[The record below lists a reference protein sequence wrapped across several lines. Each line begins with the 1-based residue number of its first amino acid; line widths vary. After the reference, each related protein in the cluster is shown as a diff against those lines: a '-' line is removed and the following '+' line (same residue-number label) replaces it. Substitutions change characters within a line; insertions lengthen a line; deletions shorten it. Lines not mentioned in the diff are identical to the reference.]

1 MIQTRGERTFT
12 VFSAV
17 VMILL
22 TVFAFLPFLLIV
34 IASFTNETTLI
45 RNGYSFFPEH
55 LSLDA
60 YRYIKSSAYIFIRA
74 YGVSF
79 LVTILGT
86 AIGLL
91 ITSMLAYPM
100 SRSDFKYHNTLA
112 FVVFFTILFSGGIV
126 PSYIMWTQYFHIK
139 NTLWALILPNLLA
152 NGFNVLLV
160 RNYFKNNVPL
170 EIIEAAQI
178 DGASE
183 LRTFFRIMLPLSMPV
198 MATVGMFMG
207 LAYWNDWI
215 NALYFVSKPQL
226 YGIQNLLMQLM
237 SNIQFLN
244 SGQAGNVLGADTV
257 SLPSTAVRMAMA
269 VLGIVPVLFVLPF
282 MQKYLTRGVVIGAVK
297 G

>member
-17 VMILL
+17 VMLLL
-22 TVFAFLPFLLIV
+22 TVFAFVPFLLIV
-34 IASFTNETTLI
+34 IASITDETALV

-60 YRYIKSSAYIFIRA
+60 YRYIRSSAYVFIRA

-79 LVTILGT
+79 LVTLLGT

-100 SRSDFKYHNTLA
+100 SRSDFKYHNVLA
-112 FVVFFTILFSGGIV
+112 FVVFFTMLFSGGIV

-139 NTLWALILPNLLA
+139 NTLLALILPNLLA

-237 SNIQFLN
+237 TNIQFLN
-244 SGQAGNVLGADTV
+244 SGQAGSVLGTATV
-257 SLPSTAVRMAMA
+257 QLPSTAVRMTMA

>member
-1 MIQTRGERTFT
+1 
-12 VFSAV
+12 
-17 VMILL
+17 
-22 TVFAFLPFLLIV
+22 
-34 IASFTNETTLI
+34 
-45 RNGYSFFPEH
+45 
-55 LSLDA
+55 
-60 YRYIKSSAYIFIRA
+60 
-74 YGVSF
+74 
-79 LVTILGT
+79 
-86 AIGLL
+86 
-91 ITSMLAYPM
+91 
-100 SRSDFKYHNTLA
+100 
-112 FVVFFTILFSGGIV
+112 
-126 PSYIMWTQYFHIK
+126 MWTQYFHIK

-244 SGQAGNVLGADTV
+244 SGQAGNVLGAESV

-282 MQKYLTRGVVIGAVK
+282 MQKYLTRGVIIGAVK

>member
-17 VMILL
+17 VMLLL
-22 TVFAFLPFLLIV
+22 TVFAFVPFLLIV
-34 IASFTNETTLI
+34 IASITDETSLV

-60 YRYIKSSAYIFIRA
+60 YRYIRSSAYVFVRA

-79 LVTILGT
+79 LVTLLGT
-86 AIGLL
+86 ALGLL

-100 SRSDFKYHNTLA
+100 SRSDFKYHNVLA
-112 FVVFFTILFSGGIV
+112 FVVFFTMLFSGGIV

-139 NTLWALILPNLLA
+139 NTLLALILPNLLA

-237 SNIQFLN
+237 TNIQFLN
-244 SGQAGNVLGADTV
+244 SGQAGSTLGTAAV
-257 SLPSTAVRMAMA
+257 QLPSTAVRMAMA

-282 MQKYLTRGVVIGAVK
+282 MQKYLTRGVIIGAVK

>member
-17 VMILL
+17 VMFLL

-34 IASFTNETTLI
+34 IASFTDETTLI

-55 LSLDA
+55 TSLEA

-100 SRSDFKYHNTLA
+100 SRSDFKYHNVLA
-112 FVVFFTILFSGGIV
+112 FVVFFTMLFSGGIV

-139 NTLWALILPNLLA
+139 NTMWALILPNLLA

-244 SGQAGNVLGADTV
+244 SGQAGNVLGAESV

-282 MQKYLTRGVVIGAVK
+282 MQKYLTRGVIIGAVK

>member
-12 VFSAV
+12 VFSAA
-17 VMILL
+17 VMLLL
-22 TVFAFLPFLLIV
+22 TVFAFVPFLLIV
-34 IASFTNETTLI
+34 IASITDETALV

-60 YRYIKSSAYIFIRA
+60 YRYIRSSAYVFVRA

-79 LVTILGT
+79 LVTLLGT
-86 AIGLL
+86 AAGLL

-100 SRSDFKYHNTLA
+100 SRSDFKYHNVLA
-112 FVVFFTILFSGGIV
+112 FVVFFTMLFSGGIV

-139 NTLWALILPNLLA
+139 NTLLALILPNLLA

-237 SNIQFLN
+237 TNIQFLN
-244 SGQAGNVLGADTV
+244 SGQAGSVLGTATV
-257 SLPSTAVRMAMA
+257 QLPSTAVRMAMA

>member
-12 VFSAV
+12 VFSAA
-17 VMILL
+17 VMLLL
-22 TVFAFLPFLLIV
+22 TVFAFVPFLLIV
-34 IASFTNETTLI
+34 IASITDETALV

-60 YRYIKSSAYIFIRA
+60 YRYIRASAYVFVRA

-79 LVTILGT
+79 LVTLLGT
-86 AIGLL
+86 AAGLL

-100 SRSDFKYHNTLA
+100 SRSDFKYHNVLA
-112 FVVFFTILFSGGIV
+112 FVVFFTMLFSGGIV

-139 NTLWALILPNLLA
+139 NTLLALILPNLLS

-237 SNIQFLN
+237 TNIQFLN
-244 SGQAGNVLGADTV
+244 SGQAGSVLGAATV
-257 SLPSTAVRMAMA
+257 QLPSTAVRMAMA

>member
-1 MIQTRGERTFT
+1 MDPI
-12 VFSAV
+12 
-17 VMILL
+17 
-22 TVFAFLPFLLIV
+22 
-34 IASFTNETTLI
+34 
-45 RNGYSFFPEH
+45 FP
-55 LSLDA
+55 
-60 YRYIKSSAYIFIRA
+60 Y
-74 YGVSF
+74 
-79 LVTILGT
+79 
-86 AIGLL
+86 
-91 ITSMLAYPM
+91 
-100 SRSDFKYHNTLA
+100 
-112 FVVFFTILFSGGIV
+112 
-126 PSYIMWTQYFHIK
+126 QK

-244 SGQAGNVLGADTV
+244 SGQAGNVLGGRVRIAAKHGRADGDGG
-257 SLPSTAVRMAMA
+257 SGHCARAVRPA
-269 VLGIVPVLFVLPF
+269 VHAEIPDPRCDYWCC
-282 MQKYLTRGVVIGAVK
+282 QRLTG
-297 G
+297 